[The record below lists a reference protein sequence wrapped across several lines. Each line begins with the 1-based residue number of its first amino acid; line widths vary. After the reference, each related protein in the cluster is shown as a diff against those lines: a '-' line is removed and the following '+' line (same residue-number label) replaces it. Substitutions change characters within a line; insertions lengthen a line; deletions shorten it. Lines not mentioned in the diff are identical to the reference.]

1 MKKLLYLITILILL
15 CTSCKT
21 KQTLQEYSMQSDSTK
36 TECSTAKEISKEEN
50 SSSSLMAACDTMSLS
65 LVQEEF
71 TIKFDSLGKP
81 TEFHGTKKKWM
92 KISKYEKSTSQEQ
105 QIKANKLSCD
115 SNYIFADI
123 VQSQYKKL
131 PQVSDVQLSTNLLEV
146 WPTAI
151 TFKEMQPILGYTR
164 KRKQKN
170 SLRY

>member
-15 CTSCKT
+15 CTSCRT
-21 KQTLQEYSMQSDSTK
+21 KQTLQECSMQSDTTR
-36 TECSTAKEISKEEN
+36 TEYRTAKEVSKEEN

-92 KISKYEKSTSQEQ
+92 KISKSEKSTSQEQ

-123 VQSQYKKL
+123 QQSQYKKIVKPEKKSSKNVL
-131 PQVSDVQLSTNLLEV
+131 FAVMLSLLTLIICHLV
-146 WPTAI
+146 LKQKI
-151 TFKEMQPILGYTR
+151 
-164 KRKQKN
+164 KRKK
-170 SLRY
+170 LGA